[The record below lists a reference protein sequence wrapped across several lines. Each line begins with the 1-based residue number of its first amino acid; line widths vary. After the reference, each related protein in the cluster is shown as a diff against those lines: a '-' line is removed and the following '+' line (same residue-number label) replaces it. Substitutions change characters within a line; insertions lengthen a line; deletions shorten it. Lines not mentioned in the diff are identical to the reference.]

1 MLVNTNINLNKC
13 IKKTL
18 YNIVLNITI
27 VKHNITR
34 QLFIIISHI
43 KSWLESK
50 SYVIVCYMCKSFI
63 NRSNQFLINNI
74 SSFFSFNIH
83 LRMCIWCT
91 NVLDVND
98 DEGKFVDDL
107 AVCCFVLL
115 FLFDISFFLLF
126 KYLLI
131 ITWEYMNKKIQH
143 TNYYFI
149 VVKYNESVLCCV
161 ILLFIYKR
169 HVYNNLWYKMR
180 YFGGD

>member
-1 MLVNTNINLNKC
+1 MY
-13 IKKTL
+13 KKTL

-74 SSFFSFNIH
+74 SSFFFVQFIYVYVY
-83 LRMCIWCT
+83 MMYQCVY
-91 NVLDVND
+91 VLDVND

-131 ITWEYMNKKIQH
+131 ITWEYMNKKDPTH
-143 TNYYFI
+143 
-149 VVKYNESVLCCV
+149 K
-161 ILLFIYKR
+161 LLFYCSQVQWKCSLLCYFVIYLQKTR
-169 HVYNNLWYKMR
+169 L
-180 YFGGD
+180 